1 MDRSIESRVNHE
13 VENWLR
19 WITRWRPATHRGRAR
34 LCRQCFGSPIIAAA
48 GLAVDVPHVVQH
60 ALSMRMKI
68 VIDASVDEYTERN
81 LPLLAHELNLSERRE
96 SAQAYR
102 PAEGLDP
109 EFLGLDLD
117 PQPAA
122 DAPYLFTFAELT
134 DQSPAELSP
143 LQDAGPESGAENGVA
158 SAAERASEQT
168 TRDGARDGARD
179 GVLDGVPDTAPEVA
193 ADTTPDT
200 AADAT
205 PDSAQNT
212 QHAGPPHALPPL
224 SSAEKAALTAE
235 LHLADEFATQVGLR
249 VCAQLA
255 QQRPR
260 LLAAIAEFVEPQ
272 VQALLADLESSL
284 DSPIWPH
291 NP

>member
-1 MDRSIESRVNHE
+1 MQRSIESRVNHE

-68 VIDASVDEYTERN
+68 VIDASVDEYTELN

-102 PAEGLDP
+102 PAEGLEP
-109 EFLGLDLD
+109 EFRGLDLD

-122 DAPYLFTFAELT
+122 DAPYLFTFSELA
-134 DQSPAELSP
+134 DQPPPDVAP
-143 LQDAGPESGAENGVA
+143 PQPNAPDAGGHGGADDQEH
-158 SAAERASEQT
+158 SAPSE
-168 TRDGARDGARD
+168 
-179 GVLDGVPDTAPEVA
+179 P
-193 ADTTPDT
+193 
-200 AADAT
+200 
-205 PDSAQNT
+205 
-212 QHAGPPHALPPL
+212 LPPL
-224 SSAEKAALTAE
+224 SPAEKAALTAE
-235 LHLADEFATQVGLR
+235 VRLADEFATQVGLR
-249 VCAQLA
+249 VCAELA
-255 QQRPR
+255 EQRPR
-260 LLAAIAEFVEPQ
+260 LRAAIAQFVEPQ
-272 VQALLADLESSL
+272 VQALLADLESTL
-284 DSPIWPH
+284 DSPLWPR

>member
-34 LCRQCFGSPIIAAA
+34 LCRQCFGSPVVASA

-68 VIDASVDEYTERN
+68 VIDASVDEYTELN
-81 LPLLAHELNLSERRE
+81 LPMLAHELNLSERRE

-109 EFLGLDLD
+109 EFRGLDLD

-122 DAPYLFTFAELT
+122 DAPYLFTFSELA
-134 DQSPAELSP
+134 DQQPPEPQPAP
-143 LQDAGPESGAENGVA
+143 RQ
-158 SAAERASEQT
+158 SAAPSA
-168 TRDGARDGARD
+168 GK
-179 GVLDGVPDTAPEVA
+179 P
-193 ADTTPDT
+193 ADP
-200 AADAT
+200 
-205 PDSAQNT
+205 
-212 QHAGPPHALPPL
+212 LPPL
-224 SSAEKAALTAE
+224 TAE
-235 LHLADEFATQVGLR
+235 EKVALKSEMQLADEFATQVGLR

-255 QQRPR
+255 HERPR
-260 LLAAIAEFVEPQ
+260 LLAAIAQHVEPQ
-272 VQALLADLESSL
+272 VQALLADLESTL
-284 DSPIWPH
+284 DFWPR

>member
-1 MDRSIESRVNHE
+1 MERSIESRVNHE

-34 LCRQCFGSPIIAAA
+34 LCRQCFGSPIVASA

-68 VIDASVDEYTERN
+68 VIDASVDEYTELN

-122 DAPYLFTFAELT
+122 DAPYLFTFSELA
-134 DQSPAELSP
+134 DQQPPEPQPKPPPVLAP
-143 LQDAGPESGAENGVA
+143 DDADHTHGPEH
-158 SAAERASEQT
+158 SAA
-168 TRDGARDGARD
+168 
-179 GVLDGVPDTAPEVA
+179 V
-193 ADTTPDT
+193 TPD
-200 AADAT
+200 
-205 PDSAQNT
+205 P
-212 QHAGPPHALPPL
+212 LPPL
-224 SSAEKAALTAE
+224 TAEEKAALKAE
-235 LHLADEFATQVGLR
+235 MRLADEFATQVGLR

-255 QQRPR
+255 HERPR
-260 LLAAIAEFVEPQ
+260 LLAAIAQYVEPQ
-272 VQALLADLESSL
+272 VQALLADLESTL
-284 DSPIWPH
+284 DSPLWPR

>member
-34 LCRQCFGSPIIAAA
+34 LCRQCFGSPIIASA

-68 VIDASVDEYTERN
+68 VIDASVDEYTELN
-81 LPLLAHELNLSERRE
+81 LPMLAHELNLSERRE

-102 PAEGLDP
+102 PSEGLEP
-109 EFLGLDLD
+109 ELRGLDLD

-122 DAPYLFTFAELT
+122 DAPYLFTFSELA
-134 DQSPAELSP
+134 DQQTPEIQPTPPSPAEQE
-143 LQDAGPESGAENGVA
+143 LQVELP
-158 SAAERASEQT
+158 
-168 TRDGARDGARD
+168 
-179 GVLDGVPDTAPEVA
+179 APA
-193 ADTTPDT
+193 PF
-200 AADAT
+200 
-205 PDSAQNT
+205 DS
-212 QHAGPPHALPPL
+212 LPPL
-224 SSAEKAALTAE
+224 SPKEKAALKAE
-235 LHLADEFATQVGLR
+235 MALADEFATQVGLR

-255 QQRPR
+255 QQKPR

-272 VQALLADLESSL
+272 VQALLADLESTL
-284 DSPIWPH
+284 DSPLWPR
-291 NP
+291 NS

>member
-34 LCRQCFGSPIIAAA
+34 LCRQCFGSPIIASA

-68 VIDASVDEYTERN
+68 VIDASVDEYTELN
-81 LPLLAHELNLSERRE
+81 LPRLAHELNLSERRE

-109 EFLGLDLD
+109 EFRGLDLD

-122 DAPYLFTFAELT
+122 DTPYLFTFGELA
-134 DQSPAELSP
+134 DQQFPAVQSPPPLVAES
-143 LQDAGPESGAENGVA
+143 
-158 SAAERASEQT
+158 
-168 TRDGARDGARD
+168 
-179 GVLDGVPDTAPEVA
+179 
-193 ADTTPDT
+193 
-200 AADAT
+200 
-205 PDSAQNT
+205 DSAESDSAETNSAE
-212 QHAGPPHALPPL
+212 HDHDHEHEHSVPAPSDPLPPL
-224 SSAEKAALTAE
+224 TPAEKRALKAE
-235 LHLADEFATQVGLR
+235 MQLADEFATQVGLR
-249 VCAQLA
+249 VCAQLT

-260 LLAAIAEFVEPQ
+260 LLAAIAQFVEPQ
-272 VQALLADLESSL
+272 VQALLVDLGSTL
-284 DSPIWPH
+284 DSPLWPR

>member
-34 LCRQCFGSPIIAAA
+34 LCRQCFGSPLIASA
-48 GLAVDVPHVVQH
+48 GLAVDVPHAVQH

-102 PAEGLDP
+102 PAEGLEP
-109 EFLGLDLD
+109 EFRGLDLD

-122 DAPYLFTFAELT
+122 DAPYLFTFSELADRQPPETQPTPLTSPDVAEQGL
-134 DQSPAELSP
+134 QPELPAP
-143 LQDAGPESGAENGVA
+143 
-158 SAAERASEQT
+158 
-168 TRDGARDGARD
+168 
-179 GVLDGVPDTAPEVA
+179 APFE
-193 ADTTPDT
+193 P
-200 AADAT
+200 
-205 PDSAQNT
+205 
-212 QHAGPPHALPPL
+212 LPPL
-224 SSAEKAALTAE
+224 SPEEKAALKAE
-235 LHLADEFATQVGLR
+235 MHLADEFATQVGLR

-255 QQRPR
+255 HQKPR

-272 VQALLADLESSL
+272 VQALLADLESTL
-284 DSPIWPH
+284 DSPLWPR

>member
-34 LCRQCFGSPIIAAA
+34 LCRQCFGSPIVASA

-68 VIDASVDEYTERN
+68 VIDASVDEYTELN
-81 LPLLAHELNLSERRE
+81 LPMLAQELNLSERRE

-109 EFLGLDLD
+109 EFRGLDLD

-122 DAPYLFTFAELT
+122 DAPYLFTFSELA
-134 DQSPAELSP
+134 DQQPPEPQPAPTHSVTP
-143 LQDAGPESGAENGVA
+143 NVSTP
-158 SAAERASEQT
+158 
-168 TRDGARDGARD
+168 
-179 GVLDGVPDTAPEVA
+179 
-193 ADTTPDT
+193 ADP
-200 AADAT
+200 
-205 PDSAQNT
+205 
-212 QHAGPPHALPPL
+212 LPPL
-224 SSAEKAALTAE
+224 SAEEKVALKGE
-235 LHLADEFATQVGLR
+235 MQLADEFATQVGLR

-255 QQRPR
+255 RERPR
-260 LLAAIAEFVEPQ
+260 VLAAIARYVEPQ
-272 VQALLADLESSL
+272 VQALLADLESTL
-284 DSPIWPH
+284 DFWPR

>member
-1 MDRSIESRVNHE
+1 MQHWHLARDAGRVPLCSMDRSIESRVNHE

-34 LCRQCFGSPIIAAA
+34 LCRQCFGSPMIAAA

-109 EFLGLDLD
+109 EFRGLDLD

-122 DAPYLFTFAELT
+122 DAPYLFTFSELA
-134 DQSPAELSP
+134 DQQPSELAQP
-143 LQDAGPESGAENGVA
+143 
-158 SAAERASEQT
+158 QT
-168 TRDGARDGARD
+168 A
-179 GVLDGVPDTAPEVA
+179 APEHEH
-193 ADTTPDT
+193 
-200 AADAT
+200 DA
-205 PDSAQNT
+205 PAPSD
-212 QHAGPPHALPPL
+212 PLPPL
-224 SSAEKAALTAE
+224 SSAEKTALTAE
-235 LHLADEFATQVGLR
+235 LRLADEFATQVGRR

-255 QQRPR
+255 QQRTR
-260 LLAAIAEFVEPQ
+260 LLSAIAQFVEPQ
-272 VQALLADLESSL
+272 VQALLADLESTL
-284 DSPIWPH
+284 DSPLWPR